1 MIDSDNR
8 NALDNYGVW
17 VKKSPKDFSKDEN
30 DSIFNSNSSDDSQ
43 DSFEIAADLPDFSGL
58 DNISSEDNAKDDA
71 FDSGETSLTSEEL
84 LNITGSIAESS
95 KNYEDITNF
104 SATEE
109 ATDSISE
116 LSDSQISETASL
128 ADSDSEKI
136 DLAFEDAEKAELL
149 NENENPDFTEDF
161 SQISPVEKFENIEN
175 DIAKD
180 LEQDLT
186 YEELPD
192 TTGSEMT
199 FDELPETGTSEELL
213 SSCEIPDTFEEETAL
228 FADEEPAISEKT
240 EQVSSTPKENDILA
254 QSNAILLQIQKEL
267 SSLQKEISSLKDDFS
282 KFKSGKS
289 SSEQQEETSGFF
301 SDVDEDEKISLSGEE
316 LNNILI
322 SADSTTDEDKK
333 SEESTDDISNAP
345 VMEEPAIETPASEDS
360 SMSISS
366 DSFDSF
372 NSFEN
377 EKTEE
382 PVFEDAV
389 LEESDNAEDL
399 PDELSVPKVSDIL
412 PETDSFA
419 ENFDTENETFQ
430 PVEEISFDEPAVDEN
445 SVEDIADSID
455 DILVDASDQE
465 DLLPAQDSALDSA
478 ISEPVD
484 ELANSVTSDD
494 ADDVLTAD
502 KELENISV
510 AEPSISDELF
520 TAENALD
527 AEPVVDEPIIDE
539 PVIDEPIIEEP
550 VVFSDSADEPVLEE
564 AIDAQADTLE
574 KTEETEEMSGLFEVE
589 EDSGISLPETDSFA
603 ENFETEN
610 ETFQPVE
617 EISFDE
623 PAVDENSVE
632 DIADSI
638 DDILVDASDQEDLL
652 PAQDS
657 ALDSAISEPVDEL
670 ANSVTSDDADDV
682 LTADKELEN
691 ISVAEPSIS
700 DELFTAENALDAEP
714 VVDEPIIDE
723 PVIDEPII
731 EEPVVFS
738 DSADEPVLEEAID
751 AQADTLEKTEN
762 APSNQ
767 ELTLEDE
774 SAPSGDSPFNDEIP
788 EEPDSIFED
797 ISSAVTADN
806 EEEPI
811 RTEIP
816 SQTLDELY
824 PQDPP
829 IKDTLTLDNL
839 NYLEKD
845 ENLND
850 FMNSEEDESAVI
862 LPESEI
868 TIPAENEKSAESLPK
883 DLTNDIKAVL
893 SYMDQLLENLPD
905 EKISEFAQSE
915 QFILYKK
922 LFTELGL
929 A

>member
-186 YEELPD
+186 CEELPD

-333 SEESTDDISNAP
+333 SEEGTDDISNAP

-484 ELANSVTSDD
+484 ELANSVTS
-494 ADDVLTAD
+494 
-502 KELENISV
+502 
-510 AEPSISDELF
+510 
-520 TAENALD
+520 
-527 AEPVVDEPIIDE
+527 
-539 PVIDEPIIEEP
+539 
-550 VVFSDSADEPVLEE
+550 
-564 AIDAQADTLE
+564 
-574 KTEETEEMSGLFEVE
+574 
-589 EDSGISLPETDSFA
+589 
-603 ENFETEN
+603 
-610 ETFQPVE
+610 
-617 EISFDE
+617 
-623 PAVDENSVE
+623 
-632 DIADSI
+632 
-638 DDILVDASDQEDLL
+638 
-652 PAQDS
+652 
-657 ALDSAISEPVDEL
+657 
-670 ANSVTSDDADDV
+670 DDV

>member
-333 SEESTDDISNAP
+333 SEEGTDDISNAP

-412 PETDSFA
+412 PETNSFA

-494 ADDVLTAD
+494 VLTAD

-539 PVIDEPIIEEP
+539 
-550 VVFSDSADEPVLEE
+550 S
-564 AIDAQADTLE
+564 
-574 KTEETEEMSGLFEVE
+574 
-589 EDSGISLPETDSFA
+589 
-603 ENFETEN
+603 
-610 ETFQPVE
+610 
-617 EISFDE
+617 
-623 PAVDENSVE
+623 
-632 DIADSI
+632 
-638 DDILVDASDQEDLL
+638 
-652 PAQDS
+652 
-657 ALDSAISEPVDEL
+657 
-670 ANSVTSDDADDV
+670 
-682 LTADKELEN
+682 
-691 ISVAEPSIS
+691 
-700 DELFTAENALDAEP
+700 
-714 VVDEPIIDE
+714 
-723 PVIDEPII
+723 VIDEPII

-850 FMNSEEDESAVI
+850 FINSEEDESAVI

>member
-333 SEESTDDISNAP
+333 SEEGTDDISNAP

-465 DLLPAQDSALDSA
+465 DLLPAQDSALDST

-484 ELANSVTSDD
+484 ELANSVTS
-494 ADDVLTAD
+494 
-502 KELENISV
+502 
-510 AEPSISDELF
+510 
-520 TAENALD
+520 
-527 AEPVVDEPIIDE
+527 
-539 PVIDEPIIEEP
+539 
-550 VVFSDSADEPVLEE
+550 
-564 AIDAQADTLE
+564 
-574 KTEETEEMSGLFEVE
+574 
-589 EDSGISLPETDSFA
+589 
-603 ENFETEN
+603 
-610 ETFQPVE
+610 
-617 EISFDE
+617 
-623 PAVDENSVE
+623 
-632 DIADSI
+632 
-638 DDILVDASDQEDLL
+638 
-652 PAQDS
+652 
-657 ALDSAISEPVDEL
+657 
-670 ANSVTSDDADDV
+670 DDV

-762 APSNQ
+762 ASSNQ

>member
-333 SEESTDDISNAP
+333 SEEGTDDISNAP

-465 DLLPAQDSALDSA
+465 DLLPAQDSALDST

-484 ELANSVTSDD
+484 ELANSVTS
-494 ADDVLTAD
+494 
-502 KELENISV
+502 
-510 AEPSISDELF
+510 
-520 TAENALD
+520 
-527 AEPVVDEPIIDE
+527 
-539 PVIDEPIIEEP
+539 
-550 VVFSDSADEPVLEE
+550 
-564 AIDAQADTLE
+564 
-574 KTEETEEMSGLFEVE
+574 
-589 EDSGISLPETDSFA
+589 
-603 ENFETEN
+603 
-610 ETFQPVE
+610 
-617 EISFDE
+617 
-623 PAVDENSVE
+623 
-632 DIADSI
+632 
-638 DDILVDASDQEDLL
+638 
-652 PAQDS
+652 
-657 ALDSAISEPVDEL
+657 
-670 ANSVTSDDADDV
+670 DDV

-850 FMNSEEDESAVI
+850 FMDSEEDESAVI

>member
-333 SEESTDDISNAP
+333 SEEGTDDISNAP
-345 VMEEPAIETPASEDS
+345 VMEEPAIETPVSEDS

-494 ADDVLTAD
+494 VLTAD

-564 AIDAQADTLE
+564 AIDAQE
-574 KTEETEEMSGLFEVE
+574 
-589 EDSGISLPETDSFA
+589 
-603 ENFETEN
+603 
-610 ETFQPVE
+610 
-617 EISFDE
+617 
-623 PAVDENSVE
+623 
-632 DIADSI
+632 
-638 DDILVDASDQEDLL
+638 
-652 PAQDS
+652 
-657 ALDSAISEPVDEL
+657 
-670 ANSVTSDDADDV
+670 
-682 LTADKELEN
+682 
-691 ISVAEPSIS
+691 
-700 DELFTAENALDAEP
+700 
-714 VVDEPIIDE
+714 
-723 PVIDEPII
+723 
-731 EEPVVFS
+731 
-738 DSADEPVLEEAID
+738 
-751 AQADTLEKTEN
+751 DTLEKTEN

>member
-1 MIDSDNR
+1 
-8 NALDNYGVW
+8 
-17 VKKSPKDFSKDEN
+17 
-30 DSIFNSNSSDDSQ
+30 
-43 DSFEIAADLPDFSGL
+43 
-58 DNISSEDNAKDDA
+58 
-71 FDSGETSLTSEEL
+71 
-84 LNITGSIAESS
+84 
-95 KNYEDITNF
+95 
-104 SATEE
+104 
-109 ATDSISE
+109 
-116 LSDSQISETASL
+116 
-128 ADSDSEKI
+128 
-136 DLAFEDAEKAELL
+136 
-149 NENENPDFTEDF
+149 
-161 SQISPVEKFENIEN
+161 
-175 DIAKD
+175 
-180 LEQDLT
+180 
-186 YEELPD
+186 
-192 TTGSEMT
+192 
-199 FDELPETGTSEELL
+199 
-213 SSCEIPDTFEEETAL
+213 
-228 FADEEPAISEKT
+228 
-240 EQVSSTPKENDILA
+240 
-254 QSNAILLQIQKEL
+254 
-267 SSLQKEISSLKDDFS
+267 
-282 KFKSGKS
+282 
-289 SSEQQEETSGFF
+289 
-301 SDVDEDEKISLSGEE
+301 
-316 LNNILI
+316 
-322 SADSTTDEDKK
+322 
-333 SEESTDDISNAP
+333 
-345 VMEEPAIETPASEDS
+345 
-360 SMSISS
+360 
-366 DSFDSF
+366 
-372 NSFEN
+372 
-377 EKTEE
+377 KTEE

-419 ENFDTENETFQ
+419 ENFDTKNETFQ

-465 DLLPAQDSALDSA
+465 DLLPAQDSV

-484 ELANSVTSDD
+484 ELAHSVTS
-494 ADDVLTAD
+494 
-502 KELENISV
+502 
-510 AEPSISDELF
+510 
-520 TAENALD
+520 
-527 AEPVVDEPIIDE
+527 
-539 PVIDEPIIEEP
+539 
-550 VVFSDSADEPVLEE
+550 
-564 AIDAQADTLE
+564 
-574 KTEETEEMSGLFEVE
+574 
-589 EDSGISLPETDSFA
+589 
-603 ENFETEN
+603 
-610 ETFQPVE
+610 
-617 EISFDE
+617 
-623 PAVDENSVE
+623 
-632 DIADSI
+632 
-638 DDILVDASDQEDLL
+638 
-652 PAQDS
+652 
-657 ALDSAISEPVDEL
+657 
-670 ANSVTSDDADDV
+670 DDV

-850 FMNSEEDESAVI
+850 FINSEEDESAVI

>member
-333 SEESTDDISNAP
+333 SEEGTDDISNAP
-345 VMEEPAIETPASEDS
+345 VMEEPAIETPSSEDS

-419 ENFDTENETFQ
+419 ENFD
-430 PVEEISFDEPAVDEN
+430 
-445 SVEDIADSID
+445 
-455 DILVDASDQE
+455 
-465 DLLPAQDSALDSA
+465 
-478 ISEPVD
+478 
-484 ELANSVTSDD
+484 
-494 ADDVLTAD
+494 
-502 KELENISV
+502 
-510 AEPSISDELF
+510 
-520 TAENALD
+520 
-527 AEPVVDEPIIDE
+527 
-539 PVIDEPIIEEP
+539 
-550 VVFSDSADEPVLEE
+550 
-564 AIDAQADTLE
+564 
-574 KTEETEEMSGLFEVE
+574 
-589 EDSGISLPETDSFA
+589 
-603 ENFETEN
+603 TEN